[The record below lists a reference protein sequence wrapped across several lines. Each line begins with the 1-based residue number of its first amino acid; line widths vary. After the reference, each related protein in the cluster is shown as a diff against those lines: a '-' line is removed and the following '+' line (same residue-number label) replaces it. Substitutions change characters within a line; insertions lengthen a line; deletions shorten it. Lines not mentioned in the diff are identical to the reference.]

1 MFFNH
6 RKTCAALQ
14 PPPGL
19 GPADI
24 ATQSSICSGESM
36 IGFRQLGTDWLLQ
49 AVVVHSPQDVA
60 DFIVLMVFLLRK
72 ERIPSRAPFDIV
84 LSISPDI
91 FASNA

>member
-24 ATQSSICSGESM
+24 ATQSSICTGETI
-36 IGFRQLGTDWLLQ
+36 IGFRQQ

-60 DFIVLMVFLLRK
+60 DFYRSYGFSAP
-72 ERIPSRAPFDIV
+72 EGENSIPRTV
-84 LSISPDI
+84 
-91 FASNA
+91 

>member
-24 ATQSSICSGESM
+24 AKQHLY
-36 IGFRQLGTDWLLQ
+36 R
-49 AVVVHSPQDVA
+49 
-60 DFIVLMVFLLRK
+60 
-72 ERIPSRAPFDIV
+72 
-84 LSISPDI
+84 
-91 FASNA
+91 

>member
-14 PPPGL
+14 PPPDL

-24 ATQSSICSGESM
+24 ATQSSICTGETI
-36 IGFRQLGTDWLLQ
+36 IGLQ

-60 DFIVLMVFLLRK
+60 DFYRSYGFSAP
-72 ERIPSRAPFDIV
+72 EGENSIPRTV
-84 LSISPDI
+84 
-91 FASNA
+91 

>member
-24 ATQSSICSGESM
+24 ATQTSSCTGENQK
-36 IGFRQLGTDWLLQ
+36 GVPHPRPDRHLQ

-60 DFIVLMVFLLRK
+60 DFYRSYGFSAP
-72 ERIPSRAPFDIV
+72 EGENSIPRTV
-84 LSISPDI
+84 
-91 FASNA
+91 

>member
-24 ATQSSICSGESM
+24 ATQSSICTGGT
-36 IGFRQLGTDWLLQ
+36 INGFRPPRTDRPLQ
-49 AVVVHSPQDVA
+49 AGGVHSPQDVA
-60 DFIVLMVFLLRK
+60 DFYRSYGFSAPEGENSIPRIV
-72 ERIPSRAPFDIV
+72 
-84 LSISPDI
+84 
-91 FASNA
+91 